1 MTEIAMCLERKRPH
15 AIGLRVLRGIAVK
28 FGFHLRATLFAGVAF
43 FAVQNAVFAETL
55 AGALSAAYHNN
66 STLEAERARQRGTD
80 ELVPQALAGWRPTIS
95 AQGSVAHELR
105 DAPNLFGNR
114 TYSVTNPGSLSIQLT
129 QPIFRGF
136 KTVEGTAQAEANVR
150 AGRQQ
155 LLSVEQ
161 TTLFNAVQAYMNVIQ
176 AREILSLRRKNVSV
190 LQSQLD
196 ASSARFKAGE
206 LTRTDVAQ
214 SRATLSGAQGQ
225 VALAVANVQS
235 AEANYKTVIGR
246 SPGKLVMPKLASRPK
261 SLQSAFQ
268 IAQETNPNIL
278 AAAQVQLAAEHNV
291 NVIGGDLL
299 PTINLQASA
308 SISGDLSD
316 ANSGVT
322 TGLIQGVVSV
332 PIYEAGRVYSGVRQ
346 AKEVVSQNRIQVISA
361 VRSVRESV
369 VNAWNNIIATGQNL
383 SAARAQVEA
392 SNLALDGVR
401 QEYQVGSRSTIDV
414 LNTQQLVVNAQI
426 SVVVARHDQLIAS
439 YQLLAAMGHLT
450 SAHLGINGRYD
461 VKEHYNDV
469 RNKWIGLEAESGET
483 H

>member
-1 MTEIAMCLERKRPH
+1 
-15 AIGLRVLRGIAVK
+15 VK
-28 FGFHLRATLFAGVAF
+28 FGFHLKAILFAGVAF
-43 FAVQNAVFAETL
+43 FAIQNVALAETL
-55 AGALSAAYHNN
+55 ADALSGAYHNN

-80 ELVPQALAGWRPTIS
+80 ELVPQALSGWRPTIT
-95 AQGSVAHELR
+95 AQGSIGHDLS
-105 DAPNLFGNR
+105 NGTNSFGITN
-114 TYSVTNPGSLSIQLT
+114 YSATNPRSLSIQLS

-136 KTVEGTAQAEANVR
+136 KTVEGTAQAEANVK

-176 AREILSLRRKNVSV
+176 AREVLGLRRKNVKV
-190 LQSQLD
+190 LQSQLN
-196 ASSARFKAGE
+196 ASDSRFKAGE

-225 VALAVANVQS
+225 VALAIANVQA
-235 AEANYKTVIGR
+235 AEANYKAVIGR
-246 SPGKLVMPKLASRPK
+246 APGKLAMPKMASRPK
-261 SLQSAFQ
+261 SLQSAYR

-299 PTINLQASA
+299 PSINLQASA
-308 SISGDLSD
+308 SVSAEQSGP
-316 ANSGVT
+316 NSSATNALV
-322 TGLIQGVVSV
+322 QGVITV

-346 AKEVVSQNRIQVISA
+346 AKETANQNRIQVISA

-369 VNAWNNIIATGQNL
+369 VNAWNTIISTGQNL
-383 SAARAQVEA
+383 AATRAQVA
-392 SNLALDGVR
+392 AANLALDGVR

-414 LNTQQLVVNAQI
+414 LNAQQLLVNAQI
-426 SVVVARHDQLIAS
+426 SVVAARHDQLVAS
-439 YQLLAAMGHLT
+439 YQLLGAMGHLT
-450 SAHLGINGRYD
+450 SGHLGINGRYD

-469 RNKWIGLEAESGET
+469 RNKWIGLDAESGET

>member
-1 MTEIAMCLERKRPH
+1 
-15 AIGLRVLRGIAVK
+15 VK
-28 FGFHLRATLFAGVAF
+28 FGFHLKAILFAGVAF
-43 FAVQNAVFAETL
+43 FAIQNVALAETL
-55 AGALSAAYHNN
+55 ADALSGAYHNN

-80 ELVPQALAGWRPTIS
+80 ELVPQALSGWRPTIT
-95 AQGSVAHELR
+95 AQGSIGHDLS
-105 DAPNLFGNR
+105 NGTNSFGITN
-114 TYSVTNPGSLSIQLT
+114 YSATNPRSLSIQLS

-136 KTVEGTAQAEANVR
+136 KTVEGTAQAEANVK

-176 AREILSLRRKNVSV
+176 AREVLGLRRKNVKV
-190 LQSQLD
+190 LQSQLN
-196 ASSARFKAGE
+196 ASDSRFKAGE

-225 VALAVANVQS
+225 VALAIANVQA
-235 AEANYKTVIGR
+235 AEANYKAVIGR
-246 SPGKLVMPKLASRPK
+246 APGKLAMPKMASRPK
-261 SLQSAFQ
+261 SLQSAYR

-299 PTINLQASA
+299 PSINLQASA
-308 SISGDLSD
+308 SVSAEQSGP
-316 ANSGVT
+316 NSSATNALV
-322 TGLIQGVVSV
+322 QGVITV

-346 AKEVVSQNRIQVISA
+346 AKETANQNRIQVISA

-369 VNAWNNIIATGQNL
+369 VNAWNTIISTGQNL
-383 SAARAQVEA
+383 AATRAQVA
-392 SNLALDGVR
+392 AANLALDGVR

-414 LNTQQLVVNAQI
+414 LNAQQLLVNAQI
-426 SVVVARHDQLIAS
+426 SVVVARHDQLVAS
-439 YQLLAAMGHLT
+439 YQLLGAMGHLT
-450 SAHLGINGRYD
+450 SGHLGINGRYD

-469 RNKWIGLEAESGET
+469 RNKWIGLDAESGET

>member
-1 MTEIAMCLERKRPH
+1 
-15 AIGLRVLRGIAVK
+15 VK
-28 FGFHLRATLFAGVAF
+28 FGFHLKAILFAGVAF
-43 FAVQNAVFAETL
+43 FAIQNVALAETL
-55 AGALSAAYHNN
+55 ADALSGAYHNN

-80 ELVPQALAGWRPTIS
+80 ELVPQALSGWRPTIT
-95 AQGSVAHELR
+95 AQGSIGHDLS
-105 DAPNLFGNR
+105 NGTNSFGITN
-114 TYSVTNPGSLSIQLT
+114 YSATNPRSLSIQLS

-136 KTVEGTAQAEANVR
+136 KTVEGTAQAEANVK

-176 AREILSLRRKNVSV
+176 AREVLGLRRKNVKV
-190 LQSQLD
+190 LQSQLN
-196 ASSARFKAGE
+196 ASDSRFKAGE

-225 VALAVANVQS
+225 VALAIANVQA
-235 AEANYKTVIGR
+235 AEANYKAVIGR
-246 SPGKLVMPKLASRPK
+246 APGKLAMPKMASRPK
-261 SLQSAFQ
+261 SLQSAYR

-299 PTINLQASA
+299 PSINLQASA
-308 SISGDLSD
+308 SVSAEQSGP
-316 ANSGVT
+316 NSSATNALVIT
-322 TGLIQGVVSV
+322 V

-346 AKEVVSQNRIQVISA
+346 AKETANQNRIQVISA

-369 VNAWNNIIATGQNL
+369 VNAWNTIISTGQNL
-383 SAARAQVEA
+383 AATRAQVA
-392 SNLALDGVR
+392 AANLALDGVR

-414 LNTQQLVVNAQI
+414 LNAQQLLVNAQI
-426 SVVVARHDQLIAS
+426 SVVAARHDQLVAS
-439 YQLLAAMGHLT
+439 YQLLGAMGHLT
-450 SAHLGINGRYD
+450 SGHLGINGRYD

-469 RNKWIGLEAESGET
+469 RNKWIGLDAESGET